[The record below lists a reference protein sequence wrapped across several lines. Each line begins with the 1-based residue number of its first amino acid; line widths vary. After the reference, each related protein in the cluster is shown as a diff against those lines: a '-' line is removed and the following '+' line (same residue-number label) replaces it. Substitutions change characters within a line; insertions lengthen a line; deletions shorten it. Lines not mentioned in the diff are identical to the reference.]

1 VEQLLTSPPRIT
13 EMSKKICS
21 RCQPYVRF
29 LVYSGFKFQNI
40 KVKFWSI
47 KRFLEITNEN
57 IISDVEYR
65 WPISTRPAS
74 LAQSPLFG
82 PDPSLARSGSM
93 RVRPGPARI
102 SGSVSDRKLGMVG

>member
-1 VEQLLTSPPRIT
+1 VEQLLTSRPRIT

-74 LAQSPLFG
+74 LAQSPLFVG
-82 PDPSLARSGSM
+82 MKTVGNGIYS
-93 RVRPGPARI
+93 VI
-102 SGSVSDRKLGMVG
+102 SFLVVFL